1 MIMSTT
7 SDPGPFRFFR
17 KRDGLLVPFRREK
30 ISSAILKAAVAAA
43 REGAPALAESKA
55 HEMADEVVAQLDNPL
70 CEYYTATNKEGLRIP
85 MLEDVQNLVEI
96 ILAENGLMQILT
108 AYKRYRKMRER
119 ARSAIMVRD
128 AKGKGNGKK
137 NDLTD
142 QSLLLVEST
151 SQGNIQQWDRNRIV
165 NKLIDKLDLPDST
178 YPLSIFLNFQKSINS
193 SLL

>member
-43 REGAPALAESKA
+43 REGAPALSESKA

-128 AKGKGNGKK
+128 AKGQGKGKK
-137 NDLTD
+137 DNKGGRCRLRR
-142 QSLLLVEST
+142 QSGSGDRSVSPRHR
-151 SQGNIQQWDRNRIV
+151 QGRKHSRLFRGNRHQG
-165 NKLIDKLDLPDST
+165 
-178 YPLSIFLNFQKSINS
+178 LSFAP
-193 SLL
+193 